1 MRYLKDIRDGEQI
14 IGHYLCKQKQN
25 LKSRNGKPYISL
37 KLQDKTGFVDG
48 KIWDINSDIDEFE
61 ENSFIKIDGVV
72 SVYQGEY
79 QISIRRLRL
88 SLEGE
93 YDPMDYIPCT
103 DRDIKGM
110 IEKLN
115 EYIDKVEN
123 IYLKKLLQDFFLSD
137 AEFLDKFIHHS
148 AAKSIH
154 HSYMGGLLEHTLT
167 VVSIAEFLSSKYNE
181 ANKDLVIAGAILHD
195 IGKIKE
201 LSEFPLNDY
210 TDSGQLL
217 GHIFI
222 GIEMVNEKIKKI
234 NDFPEG
240 LELLLKHCILAH
252 HGELEYGSPKRPK
265 IIEAMIIHCADN
277 SDAKIKLFEESIKVD
292 HIQGEWVGYNRMLGR
307 NIRKSD
313 F

>member
-48 KIWDINSDIDEFE
+48 KIWDINCDIDEFE
-61 ENSFIKIDGVV
+61 ENSFVKIDGVV

-79 QISIRRLRL
+79 QINIRRLRL
-88 SLEGE
+88 SMEGE

-103 DRDIKGM
+103 DQDIEGM
-110 IEKLN
+110 LEKLKI
-115 EYIDKVEN
+115 YIDKVEN
-123 IYLKKLLQDFFLSD
+123 IYLKKLLQSFFLSD
-137 AEFLDKFIHHS
+137 AEFFNKFIHHS
-148 AAKSIH
+148 AAKSVH

-167 VVSIAEFLSSKYNE
+167 VVSIAEFLASKYKQV
-181 ANKDLVIAGAILHD
+181 NKDLVIAGAMLHD
-195 IGKIKE
+195 VGKIKE
-201 LSEFPLNDY
+201 LSDFPSNDY

-217 GHIFI
+217 GHIVM
-222 GIEMVNEKIKKI
+222 GAEMVGEKIKKI
-234 NDFPEG
+234 SDFPES
-240 LELLLKHCILAH
+240 LELLIKHCILAH
-252 HGELEYGSPKRPK
+252 HGEFEFGSPKRPK

-277 SDAKIKLFEESIKVD
+277 SDAKIKLFEESIQAD
-292 HIQGEWVGYNRMLGR
+292 SFQGEWVGYNRMLGR

>member
-48 KIWDINSDIDEFE
+48 KIWDINCDIDEFE
-61 ENSFIKIDGVV
+61 ENSFVKIDGVV

-79 QISIRRLRL
+79 QINIRRLRL
-88 SLEGE
+88 SMEGE

-103 DRDIKGM
+103 DQDIEGM
-110 IEKLN
+110 LEKLKI
-115 EYIDKVEN
+115 YIDKVEN
-123 IYLKKLLQDFFLSD
+123 IYLKKLLQSFFLSD
-137 AEFLDKFIHHS
+137 AEFLNKFIHHS
-148 AAKSIH
+148 AARSVH

-167 VVSIAEFLSSKYNE
+167 VVSIAEFLASKYKQV
-181 ANKDLVIAGAILHD
+181 NKDLVIAGAMLHD
-195 IGKIKE
+195 VGKIKE
-201 LSEFPLNDY
+201 LSDFPSNDY

-217 GHIFI
+217 GHIVM
-222 GIEMVNEKIKKI
+222 GAEMVGEKIKKI
-234 NDFPEG
+234 SDFPES
-240 LELLLKHCILAH
+240 LELLIKHCILAH
-252 HGELEYGSPKRPK
+252 HGEFEFGSPKRPK

-277 SDAKIKLFEESIKVD
+277 SDAKIKLFEESIQAD
-292 HIQGEWVGYNRMLGR
+292 SFQGEWVGYNRMLGR

>member
-79 QISIRRLRL
+79 QISIKRLRL

-123 IYLKKLLQDFFLSD
+123 IYLKKLLQDFFVSD

>member
-123 IYLKKLLQDFFLSD
+123 IYLKKLLQDFFVSD

>member
-48 KIWDINSDIDEFE
+48 KIWDINCDIDEFE
-61 ENSFIKIDGVV
+61 ENSFVKIDGVV

-79 QISIRRLRL
+79 QINIRRLRL
-88 SLEGE
+88 SMEGE

-103 DRDIKGM
+103 DQDIERM
-110 IEKLN
+110 LEKLKI
-115 EYIDKVEN
+115 YIDKVEN
-123 IYLKKLLQDFFLSD
+123 IYLKKLLQSFFLSD
-137 AEFLDKFIHHS
+137 AEFLNKFIHHS
-148 AAKSIH
+148 AAKSVH

-167 VVSIAEFLSSKYNE
+167 VVSIAEFLASKYKQV
-181 ANKDLVIAGAILHD
+181 NKDLVIAGAMLHD
-195 IGKIKE
+195 VGKIKE
-201 LSEFPLNDY
+201 LSDFPSNDY

-217 GHIFI
+217 GHIVM
-222 GIEMVNEKIKKI
+222 GAEMVGEKIKKI
-234 NDFPEG
+234 SDFPES
-240 LELLLKHCILAH
+240 LELLIKHCILAH
-252 HGELEYGSPKRPK
+252 HGEFEFGSPKRPK

-277 SDAKIKLFEESIKVD
+277 SDAKIKLFEESIQAD
-292 HIQGEWVGYNRMLGR
+292 SFQGEWVGYNRMLGR

>member
-48 KIWDINSDIDEFE
+48 KIWDINCDIDEFE
-61 ENSFIKIDGVV
+61 ENSFVKIDGVV

-79 QISIRRLRL
+79 QINIRRLRL
-88 SLEGE
+88 SMEGE

-103 DRDIKGM
+103 DQDIEGM
-110 IEKLN
+110 LEKLKI
-115 EYIDKVEN
+115 YIDKVEN
-123 IYLKKLLQDFFLSD
+123 IYLKKLLQSFFLSD
-137 AEFLDKFIHHS
+137 AEFLNKFIHHS
-148 AAKSIH
+148 AAKSVH

-167 VVSIAEFLSSKYNE
+167 VVSIAEFLASKYKQV
-181 ANKDLVIAGAILHD
+181 NKDLVIAGAMLHD
-195 IGKIKE
+195 VGKIKE
-201 LSEFPLNDY
+201 LSDFPSNDY

-217 GHIFI
+217 GHIVM
-222 GIEMVNEKIKKI
+222 GAEMVGEKIKKI
-234 NDFPEG
+234 SDFPES
-240 LELLLKHCILAH
+240 LELLIKHCILAH
-252 HGELEYGSPKRPK
+252 HGEFEFGSPKRPK

-277 SDAKIKLFEESIKVD
+277 SDAKIKLFEESIQAD
-292 HIQGEWVGYNRMLGR
+292 SFQGEWVGYNRMLGR

>member
-48 KIWDINSDIDEFE
+48 KIWDINCDIDEFE
-61 ENSFIKIDGVV
+61 ENSFVKIDGVV

-79 QISIRRLRL
+79 QINIRRLRL
-88 SLEGE
+88 SMEGE

-103 DRDIKGM
+103 DQDIEGM
-110 IEKLN
+110 LEKLKI
-115 EYIDKVEN
+115 YIDKVEN
-123 IYLKKLLQDFFLSD
+123 IYLKKLLQSFFLSD
-137 AEFLDKFIHHS
+137 AEFFNKFIHHS
-148 AAKSIH
+148 AAKSVH

-167 VVSIAEFLSSKYNE
+167 VVSIAEFLASKYKQV
-181 ANKDLVIAGAILHD
+181 NKDLVIAGAMLHD
-195 IGKIKE
+195 VGKIKE
-201 LSEFPLNDY
+201 LSDFPSNDY

-217 GHIFI
+217 GHIVM
-222 GIEMVNEKIKKI
+222 GAEMVGEKIKKI
-234 NDFPEG
+234 SDFPES
-240 LELLLKHCILAH
+240 LELLIKHCILAH
-252 HGELEYGSPKRPK
+252 HGEIEFGSPKRPK

-277 SDAKIKLFEESIKVD
+277 SDAKIKLFEESIQAD
-292 HIQGEWVGYNRMLGR
+292 SFQGEWVGYNRMLGR

>member
-123 IYLKKLLQDFFLSD
+123 IYLKKLLQDFFVSD

-252 HGELEYGSPKRPK
+252 HGELEYGSLR
-265 IIEAMIIHCADN
+265 A
-277 SDAKIKLFEESIKVD
+277 
-292 HIQGEWVGYNRMLGR
+292 
-307 NIRKSD
+307 
-313 F
+313 